1 MIEYAEKRDFLR
13 MPIDCAFSFSQSGSD
28 RRLPGKVINIS
39 SRGILFASRVNF
51 AVGTHLEIFLTP
63 RNSTTPPMEASVV
76 VARATAGE
84 VYYDIACKI
93 KEIRS

>member
-13 MPIDCAFSFSQSGSD
+13 MPIDCALSFSQSGSD
-28 RRLPGKVINIS
+28 RQLSGKVINLS

-51 AVGTHLEIFLTP
+51 AVGTHLDIVLTP
-63 RNSTTPPMEASVV
+63 SNSETPPMEAHVV

-93 KEIRS
+93 VEIRS